1 MVKRKYE
8 EQVVQC
14 YQIVQVI
21 MTIIFFPDVGCK
33 INTLKK
39 LQNEQNVEGGEISQR
54 QNVSSTVG
62 NKLLVESKLN
72 PSWHT

>member
-39 LQNEQNVEGGEISQR
+39 LQNEQNVERGEIS
-54 QNVSSTVG
+54 
-62 NKLLVESKLN
+62 
-72 PSWHT
+72 

>member
-1 MVKRKYE
+1 MQSHADIVNKVYWNSFVVKRKYE

-39 LQNEQNVEGGEISQR
+39 LQNEQNVEGGEIS
-54 QNVSSTVG
+54 
-62 NKLLVESKLN
+62 
-72 PSWHT
+72 